1 MYICI
6 HGRVGWCWYGLST
19 DKMSRIGIH
28 VSDVFGRVAC
38 DNQVLADST
47 GSRATMNCVLISAEN
62 KVVGRAAEILA
73 RKTKKNLL
81 RGSDYMSLRNNKECV
96 ELFLREMIRT
106 ASTAGDKIEAIVL
119 GIPAFRY
126 LGDVEYVKELVSIL
140 KTHCDHVQV
149 CPSELLAC
157 VSLEMDKENYS
168 GDVAV
173 ISLDGDSLRVSEI
186 RVRSCCSR
194 IYRVF
199 SVSY

>member
-1 MYICI
+1 
-6 HGRVGWCWYGLST
+6 
-19 DKMSRIGIH
+19 MSRIGIH

-140 KTHCDHVQV
+140 KTHCDHVRSFSV
-149 CPSELLAC
+149 LLCSSAC
-157 VSLEMDKENYS
+157 V
-168 GDVAV
+168 
-173 ISLDGDSLRVSEI
+173 
-186 RVRSCCSR
+186 RVRSAKTPS
-194 IYRVF
+194 F
-199 SVSY
+199 SLTLKKNIHFFCEKYPNTNEHQRTSISQTLQHPNTGTSMSL